1 MNIKHKLELNFKS
14 AVGLRVLSLFDGI
27 NVLSLFDGMSCG
39 RIALERVG
47 IKVNNYFASEID
59 KHAIAVTMH
68 NYPNTIQLGSVVDV
82 DGYKLPKIDLLIG
95 GSPCQS
101 FSLAGTK
108 KGMVT
113 TENIEVLTLEHYL
126 QLKNDGYSFSG
137 QSYLFWEYVRLLKET
152 NPTYFLLENVM
163 MPPKWKQ
170 IITNTLGVEPKAI
183 NSSIFSIQS
192 RNRLYW
198 TNIPFDINIDDK
210 GIFFKDNY
218 SKEYDDSLVLKG
230 RGLNKIKRPRSR
242 VYSID
247 NEKLP
252 TLLKE
257 QESKATDSIV
267 IKHGEIYRYPTRE
280 EAEIMQTVPIGYTK
294 VAKYND
300 AMGMLGNGWTV
311 SVVSHI
317 FSYLPKEYFEINV

>member
-1 MNIKHKLELNFKS
+1 MQNKQNITPETGNRANVVLN
-14 AVGLRVLSLFDGI
+14 AVLS
-27 NVLSLFDGMSCG
+27 VFDGMSCG
-39 RIALERVG
+39 QLALQRAG
-47 IKVNNYFASEID
+47 IEYKEYYASEID
-59 KHAIAVTMH
+59 KHAIAVTQH
-68 NYPNTIQLGSVVDV
+68 NYPNTKQLGSVIDIK
-82 DGYKLPKIDLLIG
+82 GAELPKINLLIG

-152 NPTYFLLENVM
+152 KPTYFLLENVM
-163 MPPKWKQ
+163 MSPKWKQ
-170 IITNTLGVEPKAI
+170 IITNTLGVEPKVI

-198 TNIPFDINIDDK
+198 TNIPFDVNIDDK
-210 GIFFKDNY
+210 GVFFKNNY

-230 RGLNKIKRPRSR
+230 KGLNKIERPRSR

-247 NEKLP
+247 SEKLP

-267 IKHGEIYRYPTRE
+267 IKHGEVYRYPTRD

-311 SVVSHI
+311 DVITHI
-317 FSYLPKEYFEINV
+317 FSFLKEGGNF

>member
-1 MNIKHKLELNFKS
+1 MS
-14 AVGLRVLSLFDGI
+14 VGKKEKI

-39 RIALERVG
+39 QIALNKVG
-47 IKVNNYFASEID
+47 IEYENYFASEIEER
-59 KHAIAVTMH
+59 AIEVTMD
-68 NYPNTIQLGSVVDV
+68 NYPNTKQLGSVIDIK
-82 DGYKLPKIDLLIG
+82 GAELPKINLLIG

-152 NPTYFLLENVM
+152 KPTYFLLENVM
-163 MPPKWKQ
+163 MSPKWKQ
-170 IITNTLGVEPKAI
+170 IITNTLGVEPKII

-198 TNIPFDINIDDK
+198 TNIPFDVNIDDK
-210 GIFFKDNY
+210 GVFFKNNY

-230 RGLNKIKRPRSR
+230 KGLNKIERPRSR

-247 NEKLP
+247 SEKLP

-267 IKHGEIYRYPTRE
+267 IKHGEVYRYPTRD

-311 SVVSHI
+311 DVIAHI
-317 FSYLPKEYFEINV
+317 FSSLRGDEIFNNFSNKNVN

>member
-1 MNIKHKLELNFKS
+1 MGVEKEK
-14 AVGLRVLSLFDGI
+14 I
-27 NVLSLFDGMSCG
+27 NVLSLFDGISCG
-39 RIALERVG
+39 QIALERAMIEVE
-47 IKVNNYFASEID
+47 NYFASEIEER
-59 KHAIAVTMH
+59 AIEVTMD
-68 NYPNTIQLGSVVDV
+68 NYPNTKQLGNVTKVKGV
-82 DGYKLPKIDLLIG
+82 ELPKIGLLIG

-101 FSLAGTK
+101 FSLAGK
-108 KGMVT
+108 KNGMVT
-113 TENIEVLTLEHYL
+113 VENIEVLTLEHYL

-152 NPTYFLLENVM
+152 KPKYFLLENVM
-163 MPPKWKQ
+163 MSPKWKE
-170 IITNTLGVEPKAI
+170 IITKTLGVEPQVI
-183 NSSIFSIQS
+183 NSSKFSIQS

-218 SKEYDDSLVLKG
+218 SKEYDDVLVLKG
-230 RGLNKIKRPRSR
+230 KGLNKIKRPRSR

-247 NEKLP
+247 SEKLP
-252 TLLKE
+252 TLLKA
-257 QESKATDSIV
+257 QECKPTDSIV
-267 IKHGEIYRYPTRE
+267 IKQGEIYRYPTRE

-311 SVVSHI
+311 DVIANI
-317 FSYLPKEYFEINV
+317 FKGLLNKNTI

>member
-1 MNIKHKLELNFKS
+1 MDNYSNTKQIGDIKDVFYKEHGQLVWGKPQTGNQP
-14 AVGLRVLSLFDGI
+14 GG
-27 NVLSLFDGMSCG
+27 
-39 RIALERVG
+39 
-47 IKVNNYFASEID
+47 YF
-59 KHAIAVTMH
+59 
-68 NYPNTIQLGSVVDV
+68 NG
-82 DGYKLPKIDLLIG
+82 KIDLLIG

-113 TENIEVLTLEHYL
+113 TKNIEVLTLEHYL

-152 NPTYFLLENVM
+152 NPVHFLLENVM
-163 MPPKWKQ
+163 MSPKWKQ
-170 IITNTLGVEPKAI
+170 IITNTLGVEPKVI
-183 NSSIFSIQS
+183 NSELFSMQS

-198 TNIPFDINIDDK
+198 TNIPFDMNIDDK

-218 SKEYDDSLVLKG
+218 SKEYDESLILRG
-230 RGLNKIKRPRSR
+230 RGLNKIERPRSR

-247 NEKLP
+247 SEKLP

-280 EAEIMQTVPIGYTK
+280 EAELMQNVPIGYTK
-294 VAKYND
+294 IAKYND

-311 SVVSHI
+311 DVITHI
-317 FSYLPKEYFEINV
+317 FKGLKEC

>member
-1 MNIKHKLELNFKS
+1 M
-14 AVGLRVLSLFDGI
+14 DGI

-39 RIALERVG
+39 RIALQKAG
-47 IKVNNYFASEID
+47 IKVNQYYASEID
-59 KHAIAVTMH
+59 KHAIKVTQH
-68 NYPNTIQLGSVVDV
+68 NYPDTIQLGSVTEIK
-82 DGYKLPKIDLLIG
+82 GTHLPKMDVLIG

-126 QLKNDGYSFSG
+126 QLKNDGYSFQG

-152 NPTYFLLENVM
+152 KPKYFLLENVM
-163 MPPKWKQ
+163 MSPKWKQ
-170 IITNTLGVEPKAI
+170 IITNTLGVEPKVI

-198 TNIPFDINIDDK
+198 TNIPFDMNIDDK
-210 GIFFKDNY
+210 NIFFKDNY

-230 RGLNKIKRPRSR
+230 RGLNKVERPRSR

-247 NEKLP
+247 SEKLP

-280 EAEIMQTVPIGYTK
+280 EAEIMQTVPVGYTK

-311 SVVSHI
+311 DVIAYI
-317 FSYLPKEYFEINV
+317 FSFLRREEFFNNFSNENV

>member
-1 MNIKHKLELNFKS
+1 MKEE
-14 AVGLRVLSLFDGI
+14 I

-39 RIALERVG
+39 QIALGRAG
-47 IKVNNYFASEID
+47 IKVDKYFASEID
-59 KHAIAVTMH
+59 QRAISVTMD
-68 NYPNTIQLGSVVDV
+68 NYPNTIQLGSVIDV
-82 DGYKLPKIDLLIG
+82 NAERLSNIKLLIG

-163 MPPKWKQ
+163 MSPKWKQ
-170 IITNTLGVEPKAI
+170 IITNTLGVEPRVI

-210 GIFFKDNY
+210 GQFFKDNY

-230 RGLNKIKRPRSR
+230 RGLNKIERPRSR

-247 NEKLP
+247 SEKLP

-267 IKHGEIYRYPTRE
+267 IKHGEVYRYPTRD
-280 EAEIMQTVPIGYTK
+280 EAEIMQTVPVGYTK

-311 SVVSHI
+311 DVITHI
-317 FSYLPKEYFEINV
+317 LSSID